1 MGAGGHNASSAGLDY
16 ALVRAGA
23 GQVAWL
29 EARALWLS
37 QGNNVRIRVD
47 GGEETV
53 LQGTVLPPA
62 EGGGRR
68 FRSKV
73 GGKIEVLLVE
83 DRSGSLSFVSLA
95 VRMGCVGAGAC
106 GAHGSC
112 AGGNCTC
119 AVGYSGTGACVCRR
133 PCRIARR
140 RATAV
145 ARLT

>member
-23 GQVAWL
+23 GQVAQL
-29 EARALWLS
+29 EVHALWLR
-37 QGNNVRIRVD
+37 QGNNVRVTVD
-47 GGEETV
+47 DGKETV
-53 LQGTVLPPA
+53 LEGTVLPPA
-62 EGGGRR
+62 DGGGRR

-73 GGKIEVLLVE
+73 GGKIEVMLVE

-95 VRMGCVGAGAC
+95 VRMACVSAGAC

-112 AGGNCTC
+112 TGGNCTC

-140 RATAV
+140 
-145 ARLT
+145 

>member
-23 GQVAWL
+23 GQAARL
-29 EARALWLS
+29 EVRALWLS
-37 QGNNVRIRVD
+37 QGNNVRVRVD

-53 LQGTVLPPA
+53 LRGTVLPP
-62 EGGGRR
+62 EDGGDGGGRR

-83 DRSGSLSFVSLA
+83 DRSGSLPFVSLA
-95 VRMGCVGAGAC
+95 VRMGCVSTGAC

-112 AGGNCTC
+112 TGGNCTC

-140 RATAV
+140 
-145 ARLT
+145 